1 MNRQIRAREVRVIDD
16 EGNQLGV
23 LDIREA
29 QKVADERGLD
39 LVEVAPN
46 AVPPVCRV
54 MDFGKFLYQEKKK
67 QQEAKKKQKVFQVKE
82 VKFRP
87 MIDPHD
93 YDVKLKRLLRFLGE
107 GDKVKATVQFRGRE
121 MARMDLGY
129 NLLKRLEA
137 DVKDVGMVESTPER
151 AGNRVHQI
159 FAPPRKGTAAA
170 KRPESP
176 RAGDGPAR
184 PAEGPPRAAE
194 GARPSEGAK
203 PPVAKPTEAKPIVTK
218 PSEPQQR
225 T

>member
-1 MNRQIRAREVRVIDD
+1 MNRQIRAREVRLIDD
-16 EGNQLGV
+16 EGNQRGIV
-23 LDIREA
+23 EIREA
-29 QKVADERGLD
+29 QKIADEAGLD

-46 AVPPVCRV
+46 ANPPVCRV
-54 MDFGKFLYQEKKK
+54 MDFGKYLYQEKKRA
-67 QQEAKKKQKVFQVKE
+67 QEAKKKQHIFQVKE

-93 YDVKLKRLLRFLGE
+93 YDVKLKRLLRFLDE

-137 DVKDVGMVESTPER
+137 DIAEHGVVESTPER

-170 KRPESP
+170 ASKKTEAP
-176 RAGDGPAR
+176 R
-184 PAEGPPRAAE
+184 PA
-194 GARPSEGAK
+194 AK
-203 PPVAKPTEAKPIVTK
+203 EAPK
-218 PSEPQQR
+218 EPQQQA
-225 T
+225 

>member
-16 EGNQLGV
+16 EGNQLGI
-23 LDIREA
+23 LDTRDALKTAE
-29 QKVADERGLD
+29 ERGLD

-46 AVPPVCRV
+46 ANPPVCRI

-67 QQEAKKKQKVFQVKE
+67 AQEAKKKQHVFVIKE

-93 YDVKLKRLLRFLGE
+93 YDVKLKRLLRFLDE

-129 NLLKRLEA
+129 GLLKRLEA
-137 DVKDVGMVESTPER
+137 DTKDHGIVESSPER

-159 FAPPRKGTAAA
+159 FAPPRKGTVAP
-170 KRPESP
+170 KRPDAP
-176 RAGDGPAR
+176 KA
-184 PAEGPPRAAE
+184 
-194 GARPSEGAK
+194 
-203 PPVAKPTEAKPIVTK
+203 
-218 PSEPQQR
+218 SEPQQQA
-225 T
+225 

>member
-16 EGNQLGV
+16 QGEQLGI
-23 LDIREA
+23 LDTRDAVKLAE
-29 QKVADERGLD
+29 ERGLD

-46 AVPPVCRV
+46 ATPPVCRV

-67 QQEAKKKQKVFQVKE
+67 AQEAKKKQHVFVIKE

-93 YDVKLKRLLRFLGE
+93 YGVKLTRLLRFLDE

-129 NLLKRLEA
+129 GLLKRLEA
-137 DVKDVGMVESTPER
+137 DITDHGVVESSPER

-159 FAPPRKGTAAA
+159 FAPPRKGTVAPKKA
-170 KRPESP
+170 EQP
-176 RAGDGPAR
+176 RAEPVK
-184 PAEGPPRAAE
+184 PEPVKAAE
-194 GARPSEGAK
+194 PVK
-203 PPVAKPTEAKPIVTK
+203 PET
-218 PSEPQQR
+218 QQQA
-225 T
+225 